1 MKVDGIQFLA
11 LISVPLSIILSI
23 TVLANILSGFPLII
37 TKNYMSKMTRS
48 VYEWCGKLET
58 VPENICKK
66 FNSLFNP
73 IYCSIPCEYV
83 KDSFSG
89 MVCED
94 QCKNWFKLY
103 SQAYTNYNISH
114 FVLYVLA
121 VCLISFI
128 CLSVYEYSY
137 EDSEDDIDSLP

>member
-1 MKVDGIQFLA
+1 MKLEDNLFLLYPA
-11 LISVPLSIILSI
+11 PLCVCFLLM
-23 TVLANILSGFPLII
+23 TFLGNILNGFPILI
-37 TKNYMSKMTRS
+37 TKNYMSKLSRN
-48 VYEWCGKLET
+48 VYDWCGKLET

-89 MVCED
+89 MVCEG
-94 QCKNWFKLY
+94 QCKNWFRLY
-103 SQAYTNYNISH
+103 DIAYSNYQISH
-114 FVLYVLA
+114 FVLYILA